1 MESKKGFFDVFFQRG
16 QFDNLK
22 AAIIC
27 FVIASILMLNLF
39 QNPLVHISDSFVF
52 DDVSTFRT
60 GFFYDYFFNFSN
72 IFSSIITVVGFVL
85 FVLYQVVMV
94 NHFVTTWS
102 KRYLVMILGAIIAF
116 YVLITV
122 VVPFVE
128 RKEVQYLSGSE
139 IGKLVYSRNYNEA
152 YGIVQGSKA
161 SDYAKTY
168 MTAQISLQKKL
179 DYPNDFEAE
188 ELLLS
193 DANALNYEMIENGN
207 ILVNMD
213 RGIISRIYDETG
225 RNHQLTSIEKFA
237 QEERTKGFVYIMGI
251 AAFLLIGAYN
261 LMIYRRVLGM

>member
-168 MTAQISLQKKL
+168 MTAQISLQK
-179 DYPNDFEAE
+179 N
-188 ELLLS
+188 
-193 DANALNYEMIENGN
+193 
-207 ILVNMD
+207 
-213 RGIISRIYDETG
+213 
-225 RNHQLTSIEKFA
+225 
-237 QEERTKGFVYIMGI
+237 
-251 AAFLLIGAYN
+251 
-261 LMIYRRVLGM
+261 